1 MQYLIGLDIGTTST
15 KAVAF
20 GVDGR
25 QLKVVNN
32 NYPLISPQE
41 GWFEQDPGQI
51 VNASEAA
58 LKTLVEQ
65 LGEKPMAVSISSA
78 MHGLMLIGKN
88 GEPITNLIIWA
99 DNRSDKEARQLKAS
113 KEGAA
118 IYFASGT
125 PIHPMSPLCK
135 MLWLQKNRPDLMQRA
150 EKFVSIKEY
159 IIHRWT
165 GEYLLDQSLASA
177 TGLYN
182 NEQTK
187 WNDLALQV
195 AGIKGSQLPAVL
207 PTTTILPKL
216 KAGIAQQ
223 LGVEVDT
230 PVIIGASDGCLANLG
245 SGVLDTTTASLTIGT
260 SSAYRKT
267 IDKFVRDEK
276 QSVFNYILT
285 SDLYVVGGPSNNGG
299 VVAQWFEKEFGDG
312 EFDEQALRS
321 VRPGSDG
328 LIFLPYL
335 LGERAPIWDPESKG
349 VFFGVQ
355 MNHTKNHFYKAV
367 WEGVF
372 QAAHHIAETVD
383 QVTGEVEKVVVSG
396 GFAKSDYLIQTLSNV
411 LQKPCWLCNSAESS
425 AFGAAILGM
434 HAIGE
439 LKDLKDASKLVHF
452 EKEFLPDPSE
462 AEVYRNSLE
471 KSKRIYGRLKD
482 EFN

>member
-1 MQYLIGLDIGTTST
+1 
-15 KAVAF
+15 
-20 GVDGR
+20 
-25 QLKVVNN
+25 
-32 NYPLISPQE
+32 
-41 GWFEQDPGQI
+41 
-51 VNASEAA
+51 
-58 LKTLVEQ
+58 
-65 LGEKPMAVSISSA
+65 
-78 MHGLMLIGKN
+78 
-88 GEPITNLIIWA
+88 
-99 DNRSDKEARQLKAS
+99 
-113 KEGAA
+113 
-118 IYFASGT
+118 
-125 PIHPMSPLCK
+125 
-135 MLWLQKNRPDLMQRA
+135 MQRA

-159 IIHRWT
+159 LIHKWT

-195 AGIKGSQLPAVL
+195 AGIKEAQLPVVV

-216 KAGIAQQ
+216 KADVARR
-223 LGVEVDT
+223 LGVNVDL
-230 PVIIGASDGCLANLG
+230 PVVIGASDGCLANLG
-245 SGVLDTTTASLTIGT
+245 SGVLDATTASLTIGT

-267 IDKFVRDEK
+267 IDRFVIDDR

-299 VVAQWFEKEFGDG
+299 VVSQWFEREFGNG
-312 EFDEQALRS
+312 EFDEQALRAIKA
-321 VRPGSDG
+321 GSDG

-383 QVTGEVEKVVVSG
+383 HVTGEVENVVVSG
-396 GFAKSDYLIQTLSNV
+396 GFAKSTYLIQMLSNV
-411 LQKPCWLCNSAESS
+411 LQKPCRLCNSAESS
-425 AFGAAILGM
+425 SFGAAILGL

-439 LKDLKDASKLVHF
+439 LKDLKDASGLVHF
-452 EKEFLPDPSE
+452 EKEFLPDRAE
-462 AEVYRNSLE
+462 AQVYREGLE
-471 KSKRIYGRLKD
+471 KSKRIYSKLKD
-482 EFN
+482 EFS